1 MQVHKIEVFAI
12 AVPHHYK
19 VGGHADSPNQL
30 PGTHYYIEPQW
41 LHVYSTQTESCLVKI
56 TADDGTIGWG
66 EAQSPITPQ
75 TTATLISTLLGPA
88 LLGQNLGDADKLYE
102 RLYYLMLARGHTG
115 SFTMDAIA
123 ALDTAV
129 WDIRGQREKRPIFD
143 LLGGAK
149 RRDLPAYV
157 SGLRVSGLDDK
168 IKLARTICD
177 DGYAGAKIFTGASI
191 AEAETE
197 IRSIREAI
205 PHDRFFA
212 VDAICKYDLAQALR
226 LGAILDDVE
235 AVWFEAPLDAED
247 VEGHATLARKIKTPV
262 AIGETLRTVRQFE
275 PWFKSGALGIAQ
287 PDVMR
292 TGVTATMRIAAR
304 GAEQKVPTTL
314 HVGVC
319 TGIGMAA
326 TWQVAAALPES
337 GLPQEHQFAP
347 FEVAN
352 RFLKTPLEAREGK
365 LIVPQRPGI
374 GVEVDEAKVLSFATE
389 HWVIDRTGRRL
400 VKENKA

>member
-191 AEAETE
+191 AEAKPKFA
-197 IRSIREAI
+197 RSARPSRTIDSLRSMRSANTIWPKGEAGRD
-205 PHDRFFA
+205 P
-212 VDAICKYDLAQALR
+212 
-226 LGAILDDVE
+226 
-235 AVWFEAPLDAED
+235 
-247 VEGHATLARKIKTPV
+247 
-262 AIGETLRTVRQFE
+262 
-275 PWFKSGALGIAQ
+275 
-287 PDVMR
+287 
-292 TGVTATMRIAAR
+292 
-304 GAEQKVPTTL
+304 
-314 HVGVC
+314 
-319 TGIGMAA
+319 
-326 TWQVAAALPES
+326 
-337 GLPQEHQFAP
+337 
-347 FEVAN
+347 
-352 RFLKTPLEAREGK
+352 
-365 LIVPQRPGI
+365 
-374 GVEVDEAKVLSFATE
+374 
-389 HWVIDRTGRRL
+389 GRRGGGL
-400 VKENKA
+400 V